1 MDTFTHYVY
10 KHHPYKDTPTL
21 AKQKMFN
28 SYYPDMGEDTE
39 GQTYPGIYYIQWYVM
54 ISQLIMNWFWF
65 WLNTIESTASPCYI
79 VDTIEM
85 MTLTIEVV

>member
-39 GQTYPGIYYIQWYVM
+39 GQTYPGIYYIQ
-54 ISQLIMNWFWF
+54 
-65 WLNTIESTASPCYI
+65 
-79 VDTIEM
+79 
-85 MTLTIEVV
+85 